1 MTNYKI
7 KKRAMVGGLSDAS
20 KSSKIKTE
28 YSAKLISCMFR
39 NITMLF
45 PSLQKIPTFFTNPL
59 LHLVESLPPI
69 TAKYS
74 SDKTEKRGKFR
85 NFEH

>member
-1 MTNYKI
+1 MHQSHPK
-7 KKRAMVGGLSDAS
+7 L
-20 KSSKIKTE
+20 KTE

-45 PSLQKIPTFFTNPL
+45 PSLQNIPTFFTNPL

-74 SDKTEKRGKFR
+74 SYKTEKRGKFR

>member
-1 MTNYKI
+1 MHQSHPK
-7 KKRAMVGGLSDAS
+7 L
-20 KSSKIKTE
+20 KTE

-39 NITMLF
+39 NMTMLF
-45 PSLQKIPTFFTNPL
+45 LSLQKIPTFFTNPL

>member
-1 MTNYKI
+1 MHQSHPK
-7 KKRAMVGGLSDAS
+7 L
-20 KSSKIKTE
+20 KTE
-28 YSAKLISCMFR
+28 YSAKLISCMFP
-39 NITMLF
+39 NMTMLF

-59 LHLVESLPPI
+59 LHLVESFPPI

>member
-7 KKRAMVGGLSDAS
+7 KKRSMVGGLSDAS
-20 KSSKIKTE
+20 KSSKIKNRIFCE
-28 YSAKLISCMFR
+28 VDFLHVSQYNHVVSKSPK
-39 NITMLF
+39 NPNLF
-45 PSLQKIPTFFTNPL
+45 YKPSFAPL
-59 LHLVESLPPI
+59 ESLPPI

>member
-1 MTNYKI
+1 MHQNHPK
-7 KKRAMVGGLSDAS
+7 L
-20 KSSKIKTE
+20 KTE
-28 YSAKLISCMFR
+28 YSVKLISCMFR

>member
-1 MTNYKI
+1 MHQSHPK
-7 KKRAMVGGLSDAS
+7 L
-20 KSSKIKTE
+20 KTE

-59 LHLVESLPPI
+59 VESLPPI